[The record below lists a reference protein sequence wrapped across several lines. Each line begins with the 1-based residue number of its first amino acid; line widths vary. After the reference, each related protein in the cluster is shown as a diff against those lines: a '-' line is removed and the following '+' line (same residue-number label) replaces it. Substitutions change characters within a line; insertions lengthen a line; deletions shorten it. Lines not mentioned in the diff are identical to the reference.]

1 MKIIAAFGQL
11 ANGKDEFCDNLAK
24 QLNANALSGHEWTRS
39 AFANAVKDVFCDS
52 FGVDRSFIEKWK
64 RISEAPPEMLMP
76 VRQCLQMI
84 GDGFRQIKPNVWIE
98 IVLRKQ
104 ERQIISD
111 GRYINEAKAVKNAGG
126 LTVLIYRNGFLN
138 DDPNPSESQLKPIVQ
153 YCDKNLKSGKIEHN
167 LLKDAPEGLEFFDVY
182 LQNDGDLKT
191 FLQRSYEIVVAN
203 MFSQIAKKY
212 LG

>member
-52 FGVDRSFIEKWK
+52 FGVDRNFVEKWK
-64 RISEAPPEMLMP
+64 RIPSPPPGMLMP

>member
-1 MKIIAAFGQL
+1 MK
-11 ANGKDEFCDNLAK
+11 
-24 QLNANALSGHEWTRS
+24 RS
-39 AFANAVKDVFCDS
+39 LPFNCN
-52 FGVDRSFIEKWK
+52 
-64 RISEAPPEMLMP
+64 
-76 VRQCLQMI
+76 RQ
-84 GDGFRQIKPNVWIE
+84 V
-98 IVLRKQ
+98 
-104 ERQIISD
+104 
-111 GRYINEAKAVKNAGG
+111 
-126 LTVLIYRNGFLN
+126 RNGFLN

-191 FLQRSYEIVVAN
+191 FLQRSYEIVVVN

>member
-24 QLNANALSGHEWTRS
+24 QVNANALAGHEWTRS

-52 FGVDRSFIEKWK
+52 FGVDRNFVEKWK
-64 RISEAPPEMLMP
+64 RIPSPPPGMLMP